1 MKKEVLKKFKGVKF
15 IDIKS
20 VFFKTIL
27 QKRTGTTCKARLQFS
42 PLTYRSSSLIVQ
54 WVGCT
59 LELLLLCM
67 GTMTTKYIFSRW
79 RRTGATEEI
88 LFYL

>member
-1 MKKEVLKKFKGVKF
+1 MKTFIKKLTLVLCFKMKKEVLKKFKGVKF

-54 WVGCT
+54 WYKFVSHVA
-59 LELLLLCM
+59 M
-67 GTMTTKYIFSRW
+67 
-79 RRTGATEEI
+79 ATI
-88 LFYL
+88 AFQDGG

>member
-1 MKKEVLKKFKGVKF
+1 MKTFTKKLTLILCFKMKKEGVKKFKGVKF

-42 PLTYRSSSLIVQ
+42 PLTYRSSAPIVQ
-54 WVGCT
+54 W
-59 LELLLLCM
+59 
-67 GTMTTKYIFSRW
+67 
-79 RRTGATEEI
+79 
-88 LFYL
+88 

>member
-1 MKKEVLKKFKGVKF
+1 MKKGGEKKVKGVKF

-27 QKRTGTTCKARLQFS
+27 QNRTGTTCKARLQFS

-54 WVGCT
+54 WAQVVT
-59 LELLLLCM
+59 NLLTSCNSLV
-67 GTMTTKYIFSRW
+67 TTNRYKRMRSYGKSVVSCQ
-79 RRTGATEEI
+79 
-88 LFYL
+88 